1 MGSHIFRILGVRKLG
16 YCRYIKIENLHH
28 IKFNKCVSSF
38 KDDLVKRLL
47 R

>member
-16 YCRYIKIENLHH
+16 YCRDIKIENVHH

-38 KDDLVKRLL
+38 KGFITKVDA
-47 R
+47 